1 MALVLAFLSAENEN
15 RQLEDL
21 PRADFSRVPEILL
34 LSVRTKS
41 MNENFLVFNTTSHS
55 FAALAHELSTIYA
68 PMYYSLFKTTLWKV
82 YGNESMNQLSTRQ
95 CTILYLK
102 LLFGKFMVMNQFELY
117 LDIENTFKN
126 PARYLLHNLSTHQPR
141 TDHKQ
146 NMSPACDSMTLII
159 VICFEGSL
167 RCLSNHLHEKP

>member
-68 PMYYSLFKTTLWKV
+68 RP
-82 YGNESMNQLSTRQ
+82 

-102 LLFGKFMVMNQFELY
+102 LLFGKFMVVNQFELY